1 MFECEEC
8 GLKKEDWEKNRVVD
22 GITIKNVCNSCLN
35 LDRHV
40 LIKKYSQQELD
51 KKILQFY
58 NTRKILENLS
68 GIKKMDLRERLKNE
82 RIKRGLTIK
91 QLAKILDVN
100 PEDLEKF
107 EKGLKEDL
115 YIRKKVIDFLRFT

>member
-22 GITIKNVCNSCLN
+22 GITIKNVCNSCLD

-40 LIKKYSQQELD
+40 VIKKYNQQELD
-51 KKILQFY
+51 KKILQSY

-68 GIKKMDLRERLKNE
+68 GIKKIDLRERLKNE
-82 RIKRGLTIK
+82 RIKSGLTIK

-107 EKGLKEDL
+107 ERGLKEDL
-115 YIRKKVIDFLRFT
+115 YIRKKVIDFLKFR